1 MPSKHTLPKLEGVTN
16 FRELGGLQTRD
27 GQRVRARRVFRSG
40 HWGGATASDQA
51 LMRELE
57 IGRVFDFRSQVD
69 LSYDGQDKLPEEVEH
84 IALPTSD
91 PAMIADVRKQVAE
104 SGRKVLYE
112 IFGEGRAAEFMC
124 LSASRLVTECV
135 DTYGGF
141 LSKLAEPGS
150 PAVLFHCSAGKD
162 RAGWAASCLLLA
174 LGVEEEAVVEHYL
187 LSNEYYEPTKQG
199 FAKMDPELVELLRPL
214 SGVRAEYVQASI
226 EAASER
232 FGSLDGYFREGLRL
246 TDSQFEQ
253 LARNWLED

>member
-27 GQRVRARRVFRSG
+27 GHRVRARRVFRSG

-104 SGRKVLYE
+104 SGPKVLYE
-112 IFGEGRAAEFMC
+112 IFGEGRH
-124 LSASRLVTECV
+124 VG
-135 DTYGGF
+135 D
-141 LSKLAEPGS
+141 
-150 PAVLFHCSAGKD
+150 
-162 RAGWAASCLLLA
+162 
-174 LGVEEEAVVEHYL
+174 LG
-187 LSNEYYEPTKQG
+187 
-199 FAKMDPELVELLRPL
+199 
-214 SGVRAEYVQASI
+214 RAEGQ
-226 EAASER
+226 SEEQEVLHALAIP
-232 FGSLDGYFREGLRL
+232 SGLR
-246 TDSQFEQ
+246 
-253 LARNWLED
+253 RCPV